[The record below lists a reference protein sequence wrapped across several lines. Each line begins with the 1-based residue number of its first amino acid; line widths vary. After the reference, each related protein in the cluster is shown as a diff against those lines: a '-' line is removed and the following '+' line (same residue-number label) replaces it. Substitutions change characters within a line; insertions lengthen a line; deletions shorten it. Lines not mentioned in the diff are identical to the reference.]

1 MRPKTIA
8 IIQARMASSRL
19 PDKVLLDIAG
29 KPMLAWVVERT
40 QRAQNL
46 AEVIVATTTDPSDDA
61 VQALCQERGYPVY
74 RGSAFDVLD
83 RYYQAARQH
92 GADIVVRITSDCPL
106 IDPGLIDEAVAT
118 FTGSEGSESRAVRRD
133 ALLAT
138 AASPLASPLSPF
150 PYDFVANR
158 LPPPWGRT
166 YPVGLDIEV
175 CSFSGLEQAWSEAN
189 QPHQREHVMPFF
201 YEQPERF
208 RIRLLNH
215 KFDYGEL
222 RWTVDTPQ
230 DLELLRSIA
239 AHFDGRDDFTW
250 LEVLEFVKDN
260 PGVAQ
265 INAFVQPKDYRDFDA
280 RNRDSG

>member
-1 MRPKTIA
+1 
-8 IIQARMASSRL
+8 MASSRL
-19 PDKVLLDIAG
+19 PDKVLLDIGG

-40 QRAQNL
+40 RRAQSL
-46 AEVIVATTTDPSDDA
+46 AEVIVATTTAPSDDA

-83 RYYQAARQH
+83 RYYLAARQH
-92 GADIVVRITSDCPL
+92 RADIVVRITADCPL

-118 FTGSEGSESRAVRRD
+118 FTGSEGSESRAAGRD
-133 ALLAT
+133 A
-138 AASPLASPLSPF
+138 PLSPY

-175 CSFSGLEQAWSEAN
+175 CSFSGLELAWSEAD

-215 KFDYGEL
+215 DNDHGDL
-222 RWTVDTPQ
+222 RWTVDTAQ

-239 AHFDGRDDFTW
+239 AHFDWRDDFTW
-250 LEVLEFVKDN
+250 LEVLEFTKDN
-260 PGVAQ
+260 PDLAQ
-265 INAFVQPKDYRDFDA
+265 INALVQPKDYRTIDA
-280 RNRDSG
+280 RNGAGG

>member
-1 MRPKTIA
+1 
-8 IIQARMASSRL
+8 MASSRL

-46 AEVIVATTTDPSDDA
+46 AEVIVATTTDSSDDA

-92 GADIVVRITSDCPL
+92 GADIVVRITADCPL
-106 IDPGLIDEAVAT
+106 IDPGLIDKAVAT